1 MISQLRGILLEAT
14 MSQAVIDVGGVG
26 YEVGISGTTA
36 ATLPQAGDEVRLYT
50 RMRVSSDAVALFGFS
65 SAAERSVFDR
75 LVAVSGVGARLAL
88 SVLST
93 FSPDQLY
100 TAVMAE
106 DVKTMSKVPGVGKK
120 TAQRLILEL
129 KSVFAH
135 DRGLAAAATPLAGQ
149 MPLGTVAENTTAL
162 DDARAA
168 LLSMGFSPQETD
180 LALNGLEAT
189 DGRAEDLLAS
199 ALKRLG
205 MGA

>member
-36 ATLPQAGDEVRLYT
+36 AALPQAGDEVRLYT
-50 RMRVSSDAVALFGFS
+50 RMRASSDAVALFGFS

>member
-36 ATLPQAGDEVRLYT
+36 AVLPQAGDEVRLYT

>member
-1 MISQLRGILLEAT
+1 
-14 MSQAVIDVGGVG
+14 MSQAIVDVGGVG
-26 YEVGISGTTA
+26 FEVGISGTTA
-36 ATLPQAGDEVRLYT
+36 ASLPEAGEEVRLYT
-50 RMRVSSDAVALFGFS
+50 RMRVTDDAISLFGFS

-75 LVAVSGVGARLAL
+75 LVAVSGVGPRLAL

-93 FSPDQLY
+93 FSTAQLY

-129 KSVFAH
+129 KSVFAQ
-135 DRGLAAAATPLAGQ
+135 DRGLAGTAVPVAGQ
-149 MPLGTVAENTTAL
+149 MPLGTPANADAL
-162 DDARAA
+162 EDARAA

-180 LALNGLEAT
+180 LALQGLDKTE
-189 DGRAEDLLAS
+189 GRVEDLLGA

>member
-1 MISQLRGILLEAT
+1 
-14 MSQAVIDVGGVG
+14 
-26 YEVGISGTTA
+26 
-36 ATLPQAGDEVRLYT
+36 
-50 RMRVSSDAVALFGFS
+50 MRVSSDAVALFGFS

>member
-1 MISQLRGILLEAT
+1 M
-14 MSQAVIDVGGVG
+14 
-26 YEVGISGTTA
+26 
-36 ATLPQAGDEVRLYT
+36 
-50 RMRVSSDAVALFGFS
+50 
-65 SAAERSVFDR
+65 FDR

-106 DVKTMSKVPGVGKK
+106 DVKTMSKVPGYTYIYSWSSKACLH
-120 TAQRLILEL
+120 TIAAWLLRLRRLP
-129 KSVFAH
+129 A
-135 DRGLAAAATPLAGQ
+135 RW
-149 MPLGTVAENTTAL
+149 PLGTVAENTTAL